1 MTFFEKIICVFTTQK
16 YFNAILSGLKTT
28 VCITFFSV
36 CIGLVIGTGVAFVK
50 VSQKY
55 IRSVK
60 WLQPICDAYIAVIRG
75 TPLALQLFIMAFAV
89 LAIRDFPLE
98 ITAIITFGINSGAY
112 IGENLRAGIQSVDV
126 GQIEAG
132 QSLGLKYGTIMFRVV
147 LPQAVKNVIPA
158 IGNELIAL
166 LKETSIVS
174 MVGLID
180 LTFAAKIIGAGKN
193 MSDYLVPM
201 LVVACFYLAIVY
213 LITLAILIVENDF
226 PNNVKTGRSKPQ
238 NSPPRERTGAGYERK
253 RKDGYSRIARRTSL

>member
-89 LAIRDFPLE
+89 LAIRDFPFE

-112 IGENLRAGIQSVDV
+112 IGENLRAGIQSVDI

-213 LITLAILIVENDF
+213 LITLAILIVEKRLSTQCKDGS
-226 PNNVKTGRSKPQ
+226 VKTAKQPAKG
-238 NSPPRERTGAGYERK
+238 
-253 RKDGYSRIARRTSL
+253 KDGCRI

>member
-112 IGENLRAGIQSVDV
+112 IGENLRAGIQSVDI

-213 LITLAILIVENDF
+213 LITLAILIVE
-226 PNNVKTGRSKPQ
+226 KRLSKQ
-238 NSPPRERTGAGYERK
+238 C
-253 RKDGYSRIARRTSL
+253 KDGSGKTAKQSAKGKDGCRI